1 MSDAREYLGLVR
13 LAQAR
18 CSFYAAF
25 VRQLTE
31 DPLFLRDEI
40 LLRAKQLER
49 KELIPDIDG
58 NALTLP
64 DLLSNAAMKPGT

>member
-1 MSDAREYLGLVR
+1 MSDAREYPDLVR

-31 DPLFLRDEI
+31 DPLFLREEI
-40 LLRAKQLER
+40 LLRAKQR
-49 KELIPDIDG
+49 KELIPDING

-64 DLLSNAAMKPGT
+64 DLRPTPQ